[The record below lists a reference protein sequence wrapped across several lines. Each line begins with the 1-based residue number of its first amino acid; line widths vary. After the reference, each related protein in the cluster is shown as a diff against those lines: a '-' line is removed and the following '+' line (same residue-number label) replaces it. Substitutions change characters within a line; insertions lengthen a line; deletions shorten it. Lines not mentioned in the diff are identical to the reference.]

1 MRAARPR
8 PATPASARP
17 RERTSAGE
25 LPLAHPR
32 ARASAGKLPPR
43 VPSPAPPAPA
53 SAPARR
59 RGLLV
64 RLVLSV
70 LLAVAFAAALWP
82 YLRAVPTDLAIAAWA
97 IPVYLLTLVPY
108 HLARAGRWHALVR
121 PLGPVP
127 LSVTLRVSLA
137 GYMWIALLPFRLG
150 ELARP
155 LLLAQRSDITV
166 HRALGTVAIERVL
179 DGLVICSLFF
189 AATAGREGQAE
200 VVQLQQAA
208 TGVMA
213 LFATALVGLVVMA
226 RFPRAMG
233 GLLDATLG
241 RVFPRVGRWAAELS
255 RGVAE
260 GLRALPRG
268 GSLLVFVLVTL
279 VYWGSNALGLW
290 VLARGSALPL
300 GLTDA
305 VLVMAVMNIAL
316 LVPGG
321 PAQLGIFQTG
331 VALGLH
337 MVLPSTTIRDDG
349 STFAFYLY
357 VCQLSTIVLAGWW
370 SQHGLRLDWR
380 AVIELRAPAAPRSP
394 SEQTPP

>member
-1 MRAARPR
+1 
-8 PATPASARP
+8 
-17 RERTSAGE
+17 
-25 LPLAHPR
+25 
-32 ARASAGKLPPR
+32 
-43 VPSPAPPAPA
+43 
-53 SAPARR
+53 
-59 RGLLV
+59 
-64 RLVLSV
+64 
-70 LLAVAFAAALWP
+70 
-82 YLRAVPTDLAIAAWA
+82 
-97 IPVYLLTLVPY
+97 
-108 HLARAGRWHALVR
+108 VR

-179 DGLVICSLFF
+179 DGLVICGLFF
-189 AATAGREGQAE
+189 AATAATATERRELAE
-200 VVQLQQAA
+200 VAALQHAA
-208 TGVMA
+208 TGVMI
-213 LFATALVGLVVMA
+213 LFATALVGLVLMA
-226 RFPRAMG
+226 RWPRAIG

-241 RVFPRVGRWAAELS
+241 RVLPRLGTWAAEAS

-290 VLARGSALPL
+290 VLARGCGLPISPA
-300 GLTDA
+300 DA
-305 VLVMAVMNIAL
+305 ALVMAVMNIAL

-331 VALGLH
+331 VALGLT
-337 MVLPSTTIRDDG
+337 MVLPPGTIRDDG

-370 SQHGLRLDWR
+370 SQHTLRLDWR
-380 AVIELRAPAAPRSP
+380 AVIDLRAPSRPRPSAEANEPAASERASP
-394 SEQTPP
+394 

>member
-1 MRAARPR
+1 V
-8 PATPASARP
+8 
-17 RERTSAGE
+17 G
-25 LPLAHPR
+25 
-32 ARASAGKLPPR
+32 

-53 SAPARR
+53 RPTSR

-64 RLVLSV
+64 RLVVSM

-82 YLRAVPTDLAIAAWA
+82 YLRAVPSDLSIAAWA
-97 IPVYLLTLVPY
+97 LPAYLLTLVPY
-108 HLARAGRWHALVR
+108 HLTRAGRWHALVR
-121 PLGPVP
+121 PLGPVR
-127 LSVTLRVSLA
+127 LRDTLRISLA

-166 HRALGTVAIERVL
+166 QRALGTVAIERVL
-179 DGLVICSLFF
+179 DGLVICGLFF
-189 AATAGREGQAE
+189 LATAGREGHAQVARLAQAT
-200 VVQLQQAA
+200 

-213 LFATALVGLVVMA
+213 LFGVALVGLVFMA

-233 GLLDATLG
+233 AVLDATLG
-241 RVFPRVGRWAAELS
+241 RVLPRLGRWAAELS
-255 RGVAE
+255 RGVAQ
-260 GLRALPRG
+260 GLAALPRG

-279 VYWGSNALGLW
+279 LYWGSNAFGLW
-290 VLARGSALPL
+290 VLARGCDLPM
-300 GLTDA
+300 TVADA
-305 VLVMAVMNIAL
+305 ALVMAVMNITL

-337 MVLPSTTIRDDG
+337 LVLPSHAVRDDG

-357 VCQLSTIVLAGWW
+357 LCQLSTIVLVGWG
-370 SQHGLRLDWR
+370 SQRSLGLAWR
-380 AVIELRAPAAPRSP
+380 AVLDLRAPVGRDPASNKSPHAAQ
-394 SEQTPP
+394 EPPP

>member
-1 MRAARPR
+1 MGVAC
-8 PATPASARP
+8 SVS
-17 RERTSAGE
+17 SAG
-25 LPLAHPR
+25 
-32 ARASAGKLPPR
+32 
-43 VPSPAPPAPA
+43 VPAPAPPAPEP
-53 SAPARR
+53 STARR
-59 RGLLV
+59 RGLAV

-82 YLRAVPTDLAIAAWA
+82 YLRAVPQDLSIAPWA
-97 IPVYLLTLVPY
+97 LPAYLLTLVPY

-179 DGLVICSLFF
+179 DGLVICGLFF
-189 AATAGREGQAE
+189 AATAATATERRELAE
-200 VVQLQQAA
+200 VAALQHAA
-208 TGVMA
+208 TGVMI
-213 LFATALVGLVVMA
+213 LFATALVGLVLMA
-226 RFPRAMG
+226 RWPRAIG

-241 RVFPRVGRWAAELS
+241 RVLPRLGTWAAEAS

-290 VLARGSALPL
+290 VLARGCGLPISPA
-300 GLTDA
+300 DA
-305 VLVMAVMNIAL
+305 ALVMAVMNIAL

-331 VALGLH
+331 VALGLT
-337 MVLPSTTIRDDG
+337 MVLPPGTIRDDG

-370 SQHGLRLDWR
+370 SQHTLRLDWR
-380 AVIELRAPAAPRSP
+380 AVIDLRAPSRPRPSAEANEPAASERASP
-394 SEQTPP
+394 

>member
-1 MRAARPR
+1 M
-8 PATPASARP
+8 
-17 RERTSAGE
+17 
-25 LPLAHPR
+25 
-32 ARASAGKLPPR
+32 
-43 VPSPAPPAPA
+43 PSPDPPA
-53 SAPARR
+53 SAPAPTRR
-59 RGLLV
+59 PGSLLV
-64 RLVLSV
+64 RLVLSLV
-70 LLAVAFAAALWP
+70 LAVAFAAALWP
-82 YLRAVPTDLAIAAWA
+82 YLRAVPSDLSIAAWA
-97 IPVYLLTLVPY
+97 IPTYLCTLVPY

-121 PLGPVP
+121 PLSPVP

-155 LLLAQRSDITV
+155 LLLAQRSDVTV

-179 DGLVICSLFF
+179 DGLVICGLFF
-189 AATAGREGQAE
+189 AATAATSHAGREAPE
-200 VVQLQQAA
+200 IVALQDAA

-213 LFATALVGLVVMA
+213 LFATALVGLVLMA

-233 GLLDATLG
+233 GLLDATVG
-241 RVFPRVGRWAAELS
+241 RVLPRLGRWAAEAS

-268 GSLLVFVLVTL
+268 GSLLAFVLVTL
-279 VYWGSNALGLW
+279 LYWGSNALGLW
-290 VLARGSALPL
+290 VLARGCGLPV
-300 GLTDA
+300 GLADA
-305 VLVMAVMNIAL
+305 TLVMAVMNIAL

-331 VALGLH
+331 VALGLS
-337 MVLPSTTIRDDG
+337 MVLPAELIHDRG

-370 SQHGLRLDWR
+370 SQHTLRLDWR
-380 AVIELRAPAAPRSP
+380 AVIELRAPAAASRPSPPDDPPREP
-394 SEQTPP
+394 S

>member
-1 MRAARPR
+1 
-8 PATPASARP
+8 
-17 RERTSAGE
+17 
-25 LPLAHPR
+25 
-32 ARASAGKLPPR
+32 
-43 VPSPAPPAPA
+43 
-53 SAPARR
+53 
-59 RGLLV
+59 
-64 RLVLSV
+64 
-70 LLAVAFAAALWP
+70 VAFAAALWP
-82 YLRAVPTDLAIAAWA
+82 YLRAVPTDLSIAAWTLPA
-97 IPVYLLTLVPY
+97 YLLTLVPY

-121 PLGPVP
+121 PLAPVP

-155 LLLAQRSDITV
+155 ILLAQRSDVTV

-189 AATAGREGQAE
+189 AATAGRPRQTEMT
-200 VVQLQQAA
+200 QLQDAA

-213 LFATALVGLVVMA
+213 LFATALVGLLVMA
-226 RFPRAMG
+226 RWPRAIG
-233 GLLDATLG
+233 GLLDATVG
-241 RVFPRVGRWAAELS
+241 RVLPRLGRWAAEVS

-279 VYWGSNALGLW
+279 LYWTSNALGLW
-290 VLARGSALPL
+290 VLARGCGLPIAPA
-300 GLTDA
+300 DA
-305 VLVMAVMNIAL
+305 ALVMAVMNIAL

-331 VALGLH
+331 VALGLS
-337 MVLPSTTIRDDG
+337 MVLPADLVRDRG

-380 AVIELRAPAAPRSP
+380 AVIDLRAPAGPEPRPEARADDADPPRKAPS
-394 SEQTPP
+394 

>member
-1 MRAARPR
+1 MAS
-8 PATPASARP
+8 PALPAS
-17 RERTSAGE
+17 
-25 LPLAHPR
+25 
-32 ARASAGKLPPR
+32 
-43 VPSPAPPAPA
+43 A

-70 LLAVAFAAALWP
+70 LLAGAFAAALWP
-82 YLRAVPTDLAIAAWA
+82 YLRAVPSDLSIAAWA

-121 PLGPVP
+121 PLGAVP
-127 LSVTLRVSLA
+127 LWVTLRVSLA

-155 LLLAQRSDITV
+155 LLLAQRSDISV

-200 VVQLQQAA
+200 GQTEVVQLQHAA

-213 LFATALVGLVVMA
+213 LFSTALVGLVVMA
-226 RFPRAMG
+226 RWPRAMG

-241 RVFPRVGRWAAELS
+241 RVLPRVGRWAAGLS

-290 VLARGSALPL
+290 VLARGCALPI
-300 GLTDA
+300 GLADA

-337 MVLPSTTIRDDG
+337 MVLPATTIRDDG

-380 AVIELRAPAAPRSP
+380 AVIELRAPAAPPSP
-394 SEQTPP
+394 PEQSSP

>member
-1 MRAARPR
+1 VR
-8 PATPASARP
+8 
-17 RERTSAGE
+17 
-25 LPLAHPR
+25 
-32 ARASAGKLPPR
+32 
-43 VPSPAPPAPA
+43 
-53 SAPARR
+53 
-59 RGLLV
+59 LLV
-64 RLVLSV
+64 SM

-82 YLRAVPTDLAIAAWA
+82 YLRAVPSDLSIAAWA
-97 IPVYLLTLVPY
+97 IPTYLVTLVPY

-121 PLGPVP
+121 PLGHVR
-127 LSVTLRVSLA
+127 LRDTLRVSLA

-179 DGLVICSLFF
+179 DGLVICGLFF
-189 AATAGREGQAE
+189 VATAGRGGQAE
-200 VVQLQQAA
+200 VDQLQQAT

-213 LFATALVGLVVMA
+213 LFGVALVGLVFMA

-233 GLLDATLG
+233 ALLDATLG
-241 RVFPRVGRWAAELS
+241 RVLPRLGRWAAELS
-255 RGVAE
+255 RGVAQ
-260 GLRALPRG
+260 GLAALPRG

-290 VLARGSALPL
+290 VLARGCALPISVA
-300 GLTDA
+300 DA
-305 VLVMAVMNIAL
+305 ALVMAVMNIAL

-337 MVLPSTTIRDDG
+337 LVLPREAVRDDG

-357 VCQLSTIVLAGWW
+357 VCQLSTIVLVGWW
-370 SQHGLRLDWR
+370 SQRSLGLDWR
-380 AVIELRAPAAPRSP
+380 AVIDLRAPAAPGASQEP
-394 SEQTPP
+394 TP